1 MNLMEDVLKRIQ
13 QAETEI
19 EKAMWESVRD
29 EDLQKELSAYE
40 EIRKNLESFTDL
52 KVEHSKE
59 RDQVLSFCLLRIDN
73 TLVGLGDNEGSVDR
87 MREALKVAERSGS
100 EIQIARCRLSL
111 GARLQNQGQISE
123 GDQMWGEILESHLNS
138 KDKDLQQVVGW
149 TLISRAY
156 LLKAKSLPEQAITVA
171 QEAEMRLKSI
181 DNFAGLAAVYGIM
194 SQVYVDLGQDGNA
207 DLCRELA
214 AEYREKAKEEE
225 Q

>member
-1 MNLMEDVLKRIQ
+1 MDDVLKGIK
-13 QAETEI
+13 QAESEI
-19 EKAMWESVRD
+19 EKAMWECVRD

-40 EIRKNLESFTDL
+40 EIRKNLESLTDL
-52 KVEHSKE
+52 NVEQSRE
-59 RDQVLSFCLLRIDN
+59 RDRVLSFCLMRIDN
-73 TLVGLGDNEGSVDR
+73 TRFGLGETDGSVDR

-100 EIQIARCRLSL
+100 ELQIARCRLSL
-111 GARLQNQGQISE
+111 GARLQNQGQISK
-123 GDQMWGEILESHLNS
+123 GDQMWSEILDSHLNR

-171 QEAEMRLKSI
+171 QDAEIRLKRI

-207 DLCRELA
+207 DLYRELA
-214 AEYREKAKEEE
+214 VEYREKAKEKE